1 MSRNNELRTG
11 AQNTSD
17 SPAAVEAASPQEEAV
32 SRSPLDF
39 VTPTNF
45 VSLPSKGKGYAE
57 SHPLYNKEVIEIK
70 FMTAKEEDI
79 LTSRALLKKN
89 LAIERFLQSVIL
101 DKKINVKDMLVGDRN
116 AVLVAARA
124 SGYGETYDSNVTCPA
139 CGEKSNLAFDLENPK
154 IHEGEMPPFVEVEE
168 TERGTYIMSLPASKF
183 SVEIRLMTG
192 EDENYIAHMLQSSK
206 KNNMPENNMSEQYK
220 RMIVSIEG
228 YTDKKVINHFIKNGP
243 AKDLRLIRSVYKH
256 ISPDVKVVSDFCC
269 PSCGHEQELE
279 LSFGADF
286 FWPDR

>member
-11 AQNTSD
+11 AQNASD
-17 SPAAVEAASPQEEAV
+17 SPAAVEAAAPAEEG
-32 SRSPLDF
+32 SYKSPLDF

-45 VSLPSKGKGYAE
+45 VSLPSKGKGYPAN
-57 SHPLYNKEVIEIK
+57 HPLYNKEVIEIK

-101 DKKINVKDMLVGDRN
+101 DKSIDVKQMLIGDRN

-124 SGYGETYDSNVTCPA
+124 SGYGENYETTVTCPA
-139 CGEKSNLAFDLENPK
+139 CGEKSSLSFDLENPK
-154 IHEGEMPPFVEVEE
+154 IHEGEMPSFVDIEE
-168 TERGTYIMSLPASKF
+168 TENGTFTMQLPTSKF
-183 SVEIRLMTG
+183 TVEIRLMTG
-192 EDENYIAHMLQSSK
+192 DDENYIAHMLQSSK
-206 KNNMPENNMSEQYK
+206 KHNMPENNMSEQYK

-228 YTDKKVINHFIKNGP
+228 YSEKKVVNHFIKNGP
-243 AKDLRLIRSVYKH
+243 ARDLRVIRSVYKH
-256 ISPDVKVVSDFCC
+256 ISPDVQVVSDFCC

-279 LSFGADF
+279 VSFGADF

>member
-11 AQNTSD
+11 SNKASD
-17 SPAAVEAASPQEEAV
+17 SPAAAEAAAPAEEG
-32 SRSPLDF
+32 SFKSPLDF

-45 VSLPSKGKGYAE
+45 VSLPSKGKGYP
-57 SHPLYNKEVIEIK
+57 SNHPLYGKEVIEIK

-101 DKKINVKDMLVGDRN
+101 DRSVNVKDMLIGDRN

-124 SGYGETYDSNVTCPA
+124 SGYGEDYESSVMCPN
-139 CGEKSNLAFDLENPK
+139 CSTKSSLTFDLANPK
-154 IHEGEMPPFVEVEE
+154 IHEGSLPSFAEVEE
-168 TERGTYIMSLPASKF
+168 TPNGTFIIELPASNFKA
-183 SVEIRLMTG
+183 EIRLMTG

-220 RMIVSIEG
+220 RMIVAIEG
-228 YTDKKVINHFIKNGP
+228 FSDKKVVNHFIKNGP
-243 AKDLRLIRSVYKH
+243 SKDLRLIRSVYKH
-256 ISPDVKVVSDFCC
+256 ISPDVQVVADFCC

-279 LSFGADF
+279 VSFGADF
-286 FWPDR
+286 FWPDG